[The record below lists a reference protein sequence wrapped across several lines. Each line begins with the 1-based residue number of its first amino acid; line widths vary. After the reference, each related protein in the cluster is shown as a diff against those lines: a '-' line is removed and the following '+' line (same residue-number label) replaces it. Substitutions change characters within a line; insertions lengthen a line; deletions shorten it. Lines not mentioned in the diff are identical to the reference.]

1 MAREK
6 YERTLPHL
14 NVGTIGH
21 VDHGKTT
28 LTAALTKVASEVFGG
43 DVVDF
48 ANIDKLNLFHSKYSI
63 KKWWRRLDSNQ
74 RTRREQIY
82 SLPPLTT
89 RPLLHFKGA
98 IFVLE

>member
-1 MAREK
+1 MELITGLEPVTSYLPSKCSTAEL
-6 YERTLPHL
+6 YEPELQYP
-14 NVGTIGH
+14 
-21 VDHGKTT
+21 
-28 LTAALTKVASEVFGG
+28 
-43 DVVDF
+43 
-48 ANIDKLNLFHSKYSI
+48 NLRWRI

>member
-1 MAREK
+1 MELITGLEPVTSYLPSKCSTAEL
-6 YERTLPHL
+6 YEPELQYPNLRWRIIPL
-14 NVGTIGH
+14 
-21 VDHGKTT
+21 K
-28 LTAALTKVASEVFGG
+28 
-43 DVVDF
+43 
-48 ANIDKLNLFHSKYSI
+48 IDKLNLFCSKYSI

-98 IFVLE
+98 IFVLEWI